1 MAASLPALCINDE
14 SFRDTVVDDL
24 NGFLFQDE
32 TSCKKVIN
40 KIMDDKKL
48 LTSLQ
53 NGARNSAELHSSKYF
68 AEKVLDVY
76 KLAINNRKPSYKE
89 KITNFFKK
97 VFS

>member
-1 MAASLPALCINDE
+1 M
-14 SFRDTVVDDL
+14 
-24 NGFLFQDE
+24 
-32 TSCKKVIN
+32 TSTNSSILILVKLVQPVRAKIEIIN

-76 KLAINNRKPSYKE
+76 KLAINNRKPGYKE

-97 VFS
+97 VFSWVNLF

>member
-1 MAASLPALCINDE
+1 
-14 SFRDTVVDDL
+14 
-24 NGFLFQDE
+24 
-32 TSCKKVIN
+32 
-40 KIMDDKKL
+40 MDNKKL

-76 KLAINNRKPSYKE
+76 KLAINDRKPGYKE

-97 VFS
+97 VFSWVNLF